1 LPKRVAKGI
10 DFLWQPCAEYA
21 DGNKRGF
28 DMTTLTQN
36 FADTRYGALTDFIDA
51 AKLAPRNSE
60 NLHLT
65 EMADEPGGMNGT
77 DWAGAIN
84 TADAVAQLTAP
95 YADGAAIISR
105 IEKAA
110 GSIKLP
116 PQMDTRRRRVRG
128 DQGDELDI
136 HAVWRGQSA
145 TAWARMG
152 KRQVT
157 SPPLVS
163 IVINSIIQWYDAK
176 TVISYRGAVG
186 IVLCQLLEKFGYR
199 VRLVVARGGRTDSSS
214 EERFSCRT
222 TIKDYG
228 KPLDRETVACA
239 THPAMQ
245 RILGIRWSWVHM
257 EGEGTTSGNIPGEA
271 IKEANEIFI
280 SKEVTCERSAVARIQ
295 AIIKDLTK
303 AK

>member
-1 LPKRVAKGI
+1 MHTR
-10 DFLWQPCAEYA
+10 
-21 DGNKRGF
+21 
-28 DMTTLTQN
+28 N
-36 FADTRYGALTDFIDA
+36 FKDTRYGSLRDYMEA
-51 AKLAPRNSE
+51 AKVAPRNPRNQE
-60 NLHLT
+60 LVA
-65 EMADEPGGMNGT
+65 MADAPGGLNGAH
-77 DWAGAIN
+77 WAGADN
-84 TADAVAQLTAP
+84 TADAVAKLTAP
-95 YADGAAIISR
+95 YEDGAAIISR

-110 GSIKLP
+110 AGIKLP

-145 TAWARMG
+145 TAWQRMG

-163 IVINSIIQWYDAK
+163 IVINSIISADNDK

-186 IVLCQLLEKFGYR
+186 VVLCQLLERFGYR
-199 VRLVVARGGRTDSSS
+199 VRLVVARGGVTSSDTH
-214 EERFSCRT
+214 EKFSCRT

-245 RILGIRWSWVHM
+245 RVLGIRWSWVQM
-257 EGEGTTSGNIPGEA
+257 EGKGSIGGNSVGEA
-271 IKEANEIFI
+271 VKEANEIFV
-280 SKEVTCERSAVARIQ
+280 SGEVTNERSAIAKIQ
-295 AIIKDLTK
+295 AVIKQLTK
-303 AK
+303 

>member
-1 LPKRVAKGI
+1 
-10 DFLWQPCAEYA
+10 
-21 DGNKRGF
+21 
-28 DMTTLTQN
+28 MHTLN
-36 FADTRYGALTDFIDA
+36 FKDTRYAALREYIDA
-51 AKLAPRNSE
+51 AKGTPRNPA
-60 NLHLT
+60 NKHLT
-65 EMADEPGGMNGT
+65 DMADGDDGLGNGAH
-77 DWAGAIN
+77 WADATG
-84 TADAVAQLTAP
+84 TTDAVAKLTAP
-95 YADGAAIISR
+95 YEAGAAIINR

-110 GSIKLP
+110 ANIKLP

-157 SPPLVS
+157 APPMVS
-163 IVINSIIQWYDAK
+163 IVINSIISADNDK

-186 IVLCQLLEKFGYR
+186 IVLCQLLERFGYR
-199 VRLVVARGGRTDSSS
+199 VRLVVARGGTTFSDSK
-214 EERFSCRT
+214 EKFSCRT

-245 RILGIRWSWVHM
+245 RVLGLRWSWVHM
-257 EGEGTTSGNIPGEA
+257 QGKGSIGGNSVGEA
-271 IKEANEIFI
+271 AKDANEIFI
-280 SKEVTCERSAVARIQ
+280 SAEVKDERTAIAKIQ
-295 AIIKDLTK
+295 SVIKQLTK
-303 AK
+303 

>member
-1 LPKRVAKGI
+1 MHTRTFK
-10 DFLWQPCAEYA
+10 
-21 DGNKRGF
+21 
-28 DMTTLTQN
+28 
-36 FADTRYGALTDFIDA
+36 DTRYGSLRDYMDA
-51 AKLAPRNSE
+51 AKVAPRNPLNAS
-60 NLHLT
+60 LVS
-65 EMADEPGGMNGT
+65 MADTPGGLNGAH
-77 DWAGAIN
+77 WAGAEN
-84 TADAVAQLTAP
+84 TADAVAKLTSP

-110 GSIKLP
+110 GNIKLP

-152 KRQVT
+152 RRQVT
-157 SPPLVS
+157 APPMVS
-163 IVINSIIQWYDAK
+163 IVINSIISADNDK

-186 IVLCQLLEKFGYR
+186 IVLCQLLERFGYR
-199 VRLVVARGGRTDSSS
+199 VRLVVARGGVTSS
-214 EERFSCRT
+214 ESKEKFSCRT

-245 RILGIRWSWVHM
+245 RILGIRWSWVQM
-257 EGEGTTSGNIPGEA
+257 EGKGSTGGNMPGDA
-271 IKEANEIFI
+271 VKDANEIFI
-280 SKEVTCERSAVARIQ
+280 SAEVTNERTAIAKIQ
-295 AIIKDLTK
+295 SVIKTLTK
-303 AK
+303 

>member
-1 LPKRVAKGI
+1 
-10 DFLWQPCAEYA
+10 
-21 DGNKRGF
+21 
-28 DMTTLTQN
+28 MTTPKFT
-36 FADTRYGALTDFIDA
+36 DTRYGSLTEYLTA
-51 AKLAPRNSE
+51 AKAAPRNAA
-60 NLHLT
+60 NQRLIDT
-65 EMADEPGGMNGT
+65 ICDNPG
-77 DWAGAIN
+77 AGSAYGEHWSGAAN
-84 TADAVAQLTAP
+84 TADAVAKLTAP

-110 GSIKLP
+110 GNIKLP

-157 SPPLVS
+157 SPPMVS
-163 IVINSIIQWYDAK
+163 IVINSIISADNAK

-186 IVLCQLLEKFGYR
+186 IVLCQLLERFGYR
-199 VRLVVARGGRTDSSS
+199 VRLVVARGGVTISDRK
-214 EERFSCRT
+214 EKFSCRT

-245 RILGIRWSWVHM
+245 RVLGIRWSWVHM
-257 EGEGTTSGNIPGEA
+257 TGEGSTSGNGVGA
-271 IKEANEIFI
+271 AVQDANEIFI
-280 SKEVTCERSAVARIQ
+280 SGEVTNERSAIAKIQ
-295 AIIKDLTK
+295 SVIKQLTK
-303 AK
+303 